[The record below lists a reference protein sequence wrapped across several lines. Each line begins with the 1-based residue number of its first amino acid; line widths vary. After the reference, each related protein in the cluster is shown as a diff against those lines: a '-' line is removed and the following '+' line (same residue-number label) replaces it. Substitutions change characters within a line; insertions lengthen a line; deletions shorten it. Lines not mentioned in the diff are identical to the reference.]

1 MDTDDPRI
9 PDSLKI
15 AHERGI
21 RIVWSI
27 QKESNA
33 PHPNT
38 TTITVKM
45 IIKRFLLLESQLV
58 VGTYRLLS

>member
-27 QKESNA
+27 QKRA
-33 PHPNT
+33 MLLTQTQQPLLL
-38 TTITVKM
+38 KM
-45 IIKRFLLLESQLV
+45 IIKRFLSLESQLV

>member
-27 QKESNA
+27 QKKA
-33 PHPNT
+33 MLLT
-38 TTITVKM
+38 QTQRLLLLKM
-45 IIKRFLLLESQLV
+45 IIKRFLSLESQLV